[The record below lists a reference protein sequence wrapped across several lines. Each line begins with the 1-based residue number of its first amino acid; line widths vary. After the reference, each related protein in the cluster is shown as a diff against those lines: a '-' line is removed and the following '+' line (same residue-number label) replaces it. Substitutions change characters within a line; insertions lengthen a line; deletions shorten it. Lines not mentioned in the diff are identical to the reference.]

1 MIQISSAEG
10 NTGLPAPL
18 TNKQVLQSFY
28 IFTIKTS
35 ESGVFDNDDFK
46 VVLWIPYIPSI
57 LFSIFSFPAT
67 PRIVLFLTYCLYP
80 KKRSALL
87 RD

>member
-1 MIQISSAEG
+1 MLMIQISSAEG
-10 NTGLPAPL
+10 NNGLPAPL

-46 VVLWIPYIPSI
+46 VVL
-57 LFSIFSFPAT
+57 
-67 PRIVLFLTYCLYP
+67 
-80 KKRSALL
+80 
-87 RD
+87 